1 MISSRVTH
9 YDVIIYDIFL
19 VLFKVYKQHDIFL
32 LKCQVDIVPVIKLG
46 KITKLSKLLTLFLQN
61 SGSEKSRLI
70 WQGLI

>member
-1 MISSRVTH
+1 MIFSWFYLKPKSSMT
-9 YDVIIYDIFL
+9 F
-19 VLFKVYKQHDIFL
+19 FL

>member
-1 MISSRVTH
+1 M
-9 YDVIIYDIFL
+9 
-19 VLFKVYKQHDIFL
+19 QHDIFL

>member
-19 VLFKVYKQHDIFL
+19 VFFKASKQHDIFL
-32 LKCQVDIVPVIKLG
+32 LKCQVDIVPVIKFG